1 MNNDNKEVDIVA
13 IRMYAI
19 NYDALNLKGIVR
31 KCFVTNW

>member
-19 NYDALNLKGIVR
+19 NYDALNFKGIFR
-31 KCFVTNW
+31 KCFVTS